1 MDALQILFWPFVACL
16 ILTGIHAYL
25 GLHVVERGVIF
36 VDLSLA
42 QVAALGST
50 CAILAGFDLHARAAY
65 FFSLGFTLLGAA
77 VFALTR
83 SKKSKI
89 PQEAFIGITYA
100 VSAAA
105 SILIMDRLPEGGE
118 HIKHILVGN
127 LLAVDKTEILKMLG
141 IYSAVGLLHWTWR
154 KPLLTISTDHDNDS
168 GHPYSVRLWD
178 FVFYATFGFVVTS
191 SVAIAGVLLVF
202 SFLIVPPVTAMLFSQ
217 KIGVR
222 LAFGWIMGA
231 VVSLL
236 GIYGSYRWDTPTG
249 ATVVCM
255 FGAALLVLAGARP
268 LFRRPHQNRTIPAIE
283 DRPSSPSATTGRS
296 SH

>member
-1 MDALQILFWPFVACL
+1 MDALQLLLWPFVACL

-50 CAILAGFDLHARAAY
+50 CAILVGFDLHQREAY
-65 FFSLGFTLLGAA
+65 FFSIGFTLLGAA
-77 VFALTR
+77 VFAFTR
-83 SKKSKI
+83 TKRGKI

-105 SILIMDRLPEGGE
+105 AILIMDRLPEGGE

-127 LLAVDKTEILKMLG
+127 LLAVDKSEILHMLG
-141 IYSAVGLLHWTWR
+141 IYSLIGFLHWLWR
-154 KPLLTISTDHDNDS
+154 KPLLAISTDHDNES
-168 GHPYSVRLWD
+168 GHPYNVRLWD
-178 FVFYATFGFVVTS
+178 FLFYATFGFVVTS

-202 SFLIVPPVTAMLFSQ
+202 SFLIVPPVTAMLFSDS
-217 KIGVR
+217 IGVR
-222 LAFGWIMGA
+222 LAFGWIMG
-231 VVSLL
+231 VIVSFL

-249 ATVVCM
+249 ATVVCV
-255 FGAALLVLAGARP
+255 FGATLILMSVVRILIRNKGAGSV
-268 LFRRPHQNRTIPAIE
+268 N
-283 DRPSSPSATTGRS
+283 
-296 SH
+296 